1 MRLALGL
8 AVVGMILGVVA
19 AVGLLNSPSDAGDAS
34 AVEASLGDRTPPSST
49 TSTSL
54 STPTTTGADPLWVA
68 NEASLLTELPESTS
82 PHPERL
88 VIDALG
94 IDAPI
99 GAYGVDSNGQMA
111 VPDNITEVGWYKHG
125 PSPGD
130 PGSAV
135 LAAHVDL
142 RGPGRGLF
150 YDLDEL
156 EVGESVVVSYEDG
169 ESAEFEV
176 VARSTYLKTELPL
189 EAIFSREGDPVLTL
203 ITCGG
208 GFSQSAGSYDSNVVV
223 YAVPLDGERVD
234 EGPETS

>member
-8 AVVGMILGVVA
+8 TAIGVVLGVVA
-19 AVGLLNSPSDAGDAS
+19 AVGFFSSPSDSGNPER
-34 AVEASLGDRTPPSST
+34 VEASLTDGSVVSAAPATHAIASIT
-49 TSTSL
+49 TD
-54 STPTTTGADPLWVA
+54 PEPLWVA
-68 NEASLLTELPESTS
+68 NESSLLTDQSGTEKAP
-82 PHPERL
+82 PERL

-94 IDAPI
+94 IDAPV
-99 GAYGVDSNGQMA
+99 GAYGVDTDGQMA
-111 VPDNITEVGWYKHG
+111 VPDNITEVGWYRHG

-130 PGSAV
+130 RGSAV

-156 EVGESVVVSYEDG
+156 DVGETVVVFYADG
-169 ESAEFEV
+169 ESMDFQV
-176 VARSTYLKTELPL
+176 MARSTYLKSELPL

-208 GFSQSAGSYDSNVVV
+208 GFSRSAGSYDSNVVV
-223 YAVPLDGERVD
+223 YAVPAGQVESQELEK
-234 EGPETS
+234 S